1 VISLSYEKF
10 LGKKFPSEGRINPK
24 GCAIIPLYIKMSR
37 GFNMDKVYH
46 IYDKDNHCVDAVL
59 SEDEFI
65 EKWEELKDKEFDYEE
80 VEVNRQLM
88 VESSY

>member
-1 VISLSYEKF
+1 
-10 LGKKFPSEGRINPK
+10 
-24 GCAIIPLYIKMSR
+24 
-37 GFNMDKVYH
+37 MDKVYH
-46 IYDKDNHCVDAVL
+46 IYDKDNQCIDAVL

-65 EKWEELKDKEFDYEE
+65 EKWKELKGKEFEYEE